1 MRDTRD
7 PGIQSVARFVA
18 DKIQLEPEI
27 ALVLGSG
34 LGSFAEDVE
43 DKVVLPTNEIEGYPV
58 STVEG
63 HAGKI
68 VAGKVDGIKVLV
80 FQGRVH
86 YYEGY
91 PMAQVVFPVRL
102 AATLGVKALIV
113 TNASG
118 GLGDDFQP
126 GDLMLITDH
135 INLMGTNP
143 LIGQTWGFDRFP
155 DMSRAYHPELRAAI
169 EQAALAQKIVLKHG
183 ILGGWSG
190 PTYETVAEV
199 RMLKQLGVSAACM
212 STIPEVITAAR
223 LKLPACGVSCIT
235 NLASGLSDK
244 PLAHEEVT
252 EVAALVEGKF
262 HSLIRAAVPEV
273 ANAAAKIVL

>member
-7 PGIQSVARFVA
+7 PGIQDVVSFVA
-18 DKIQLEPEI
+18 DRIKLEPEV

-34 LGSFAEDVE
+34 LGSFAEDVQ
-43 DKVVLPTNEIEGYPV
+43 DKVVIPTGEIPGYPV

-63 HAGKI
+63 HAGRI
-68 VAGKVDGIKVLV
+68 VAGTVDGVKVLV

-102 AATLGVKALIV
+102 AAALGSKALIV
-113 TNASG
+113 TNAAG
-118 GLGDDFQP
+118 GLGDGFEA

-143 LIGQTWGFDRFP
+143 LIGQTWGFERFP
-155 DMSRAYHPELRAAI
+155 DMTRAYHPDLQAAIRAAAQGENIELR
-169 EQAALAQKIVLKHG
+169 HG

-190 PTYETVAEV
+190 PTYETLSEV
-199 RMLKQLGVSAACM
+199 RMLKLLGVSAACM
-212 STIPEVITAAR
+212 STIPEIIAAAR
-223 LKLPACGVSCIT
+223 VKLPACGVSCIT
-235 NLASGLSDK
+235 NLAAGLTDQ
-244 PLAHEEVT
+244 PLTHDEVT
-252 EVAALVEGKF
+252 EVAAKVEKKF
-262 HSLIRAAVPEV
+262 HALIRAAVPEV
-273 ANAAAKIVL
+273 ARAAQGIRL